1 MTDPFDISDQLRESY
16 IRYIETSLQFNSS
29 SLEQE
34 PVLERERRE
43 LLEKEGMIY
52 QKPLFEPILRPK
64 SSEKTL
70 SQVCADLGLSGDVSE
85 FLAAGGEDG
94 LAPRTRKLYDH
105 QVKAISASLID
116 KRDVVVTTG
125 TGSGKTECFLLPVF
139 SQLVEESKNWQPYGA
154 RQSQPWRV
162 KGGRQR
168 SGEHEERQ
176 SAVRTLILYPLNAL
190 VEDQLMRLRRACD
203 SPKAREWLNDNRDG
217 NRFYFGRYIGSTP
230 VPGSEEKDYKRELLR
245 TELNNLHLQARQ
257 IKAQVQKTS
266 EDTIRYFFP
275 LMEPDTSEMWSRWD
289 MQDYPP
295 DILITNYAMLN
306 IMLIRDLEE
315 SIFDK
320 TRKWLEED
328 DSVFYLVVDELHS
341 YRGTSGTEVAY
352 LLRTLFS
359 RLGLEPDSPKLRIIA
374 SSASLEGEYGDQY
387 LKQFFGRSNS
397 FERITSDPIPI
408 LDKPLRECLKYAD
421 TFKEYDEKCGEENEN
436 IKLPVKPELLKEAV
450 IRLCNHEGKLL
461 ASKIDQMVSV
471 AQDIVGKEI
480 TEQTVRGMI
489 RYLIRQKN
497 PQDPEQAL
505 LPLRTHYLFKNFE
518 GIWMC
523 SNAECSDVKHTEE
536 RPPIGKLFSTAKT
549 LCDDCGSRV
558 LELWACQTCG
568 DLFLGGYKTDVSKL
582 PQDGWWLSG
591 DFQQLEGLPE
601 RNIKDRRYS
610 NYAVFWLGTEK
621 PKQLDWT
628 KNKIKRRWAKGI
640 FDPFRGVLKPDAS
653 ASSNCYFHK
662 IDEQELKKDNGDKCS
677 EVPKY
682 CPKCGDIWDYLS
694 ERFIG
699 GKEEAISPIRRMGTG
714 LQKVLQVLVQTM
726 QNSIDDEKKRKTI
739 VFSDSRNDAA
749 KLSVGIEN
757 SHYLDMIRS
766 ITVKSLGEVEQSPD
780 LMTILNAFQDKGIN
794 QGNFYGALGRIAEM
808 PGCEGNLIHSISEAF
823 LKKEGLTEDQETYL
837 RSLFSDY
844 SFIKLENSV
853 FDRFIN
859 LGMNPG
865 GYGVKIDGY
874 SQQVKDGEKEERR
887 WVELFDWSGN
897 TVSRKDPDH
906 LSQSQQ
912 DLLGR
917 IQQQL
922 RQTITE
928 RILFAR
934 RGTGLEG
941 LGLGWCEPKFD
952 LELWTIDELDV
963 GEMMSAVVRIL
974 GERNRTTLT
983 HRTYSDIPDF
993 LKKYLNESS
1002 KQIDC
1007 EPTDLEQ
1014 AIMDQIRLIDGS
1026 FDEYR
1031 VNMERLVIRKPQNNQ
1046 IFLCL
1051 VCQRKH
1057 LYKASG
1063 LCTNTLCLGELK
1075 AVEIDNKVDKFGG
1088 YYSHQEKLGV
1098 EPYRLH
1104 CEELSGQT
1112 DSEDRPKRQR
1122 WFQNAT
1128 LNSENNLSDPVD
1140 LLSVTTTMEAGVDIG
1155 GLSMVLMGNVPP
1167 QRFNYQQ
1174 RVGRAGRRGDAAAYA
1189 LTLCRSRTHD
1199 EHYFTNP
1206 EEITSAPTPPPYL
1219 DLRRDDIVKRIIAK
1233 EVLYYAFK
1241 DTSNANEFSD
1251 TDNVHGEFGKVSEWK
1266 AIRQELIKWLASNQ
1280 ARIEQ
1285 IIQLLA
1291 VQTDPEIAKNTHK
1304 LVNWVHK
1311 DLVNEID
1318 QQVEDHP
1325 FEVDDLSQALAESGL
1340 LPMFGFPT
1348 RTRLLHHQKPK
1359 GKPWPPKSGT
1369 VDRDIEVAISEFAP
1383 GSETVK
1389 DKRVHTSIGIVSYR
1403 PSWDEYALPEDGRAH
1418 PLTIGFCQKCKSI
1431 FENKNSSPD
1440 GSCRTCTSTDEFI
1453 TVKSF
1458 EPMGFLTDF
1467 QPTDAAEYFEWRP
1480 RATYPRLPSN
1490 IDIELKTDINFSYG
1504 TNHDQKVQLLSVN
1517 NNGDE
1522 GFYLG
1527 RLRGGQE
1534 LVSHQVLKEL
1544 EERRNGKFDETQVPE
1559 DNLEK
1564 TAIHASKATD
1574 VLLIEINSIPDGINL
1589 DYRSVYARSALY
1601 SFGFLLR
1608 QYAAIQELDIS
1619 TDELQVEVRHIRRDE
1634 NVYGQIFLAD
1644 KLANGAGYCRYLAES
1659 NEKGELCLE
1668 NLLQNMIKEGSKFYL
1683 ELVNHGHQCDSSCY
1697 KCMRDYLNMPYH
1709 PLLDWR
1715 LGLDLVNLCLDKDY
1729 TISLEASYWTP
1740 LVKSVKRN
1748 LVELIENGH
1757 EMEWENRYGIP
1768 MLLDQKRNQKRA
1780 FILHHPLGV
1789 YDEDDPR
1796 PDEVGRV
1803 FAELETEGFSLRKI
1817 NIFEA
1822 IRRVSE
1828 IVNILQ

>member
-1 MTDPFDISDQLRESY
+1 MFLINYVNPIFDTLKR
-16 IRYIETSLQFNSS
+16 LSS
-29 SLEQE
+29 STVQSLEQE

-52 QKPLFEPILRPK
+52 QEPLFEPILRPK

-70 SQVCADLGLSGDVSE
+70 SQVCADLGISEDVSE

-125 TGSGKTECFLLPVF
+125 TGSGKTECFLLPIF
-139 SQLVEESKNWQPYGA
+139 SQLVEESKDWQPYGD
-154 RQSQPWRV
+154 RQSQPWRE
-162 KGGRQR
+162 KGKRQR
-168 SGEHEERQ
+168 GGEHKERQ
-176 SAVRTLILYPLNAL
+176 TAIRALILYPLNAL

-217 NRFYFGRYIGSTP
+217 NRFYFGRYVGSTP
-230 VPGSEEKDYKRELLR
+230 VPGSEKNGYKRTLLR
-245 TELNNLHLQARQ
+245 EELEKLHEQARQ
-257 IKAQVQKTS
+257 IKTQTEKTNDDKIS
-266 EDTIRYFFP
+266 YFFP
-275 LMEPDTSEMWSRWD
+275 LMEPDTAEMWSRWD

-320 TRKWLEED
+320 TRKWLEQD

-387 LKQFFGRSNS
+387 LKQFFGRSSS
-397 FERITSDPIPI
+397 FERITSDPIPV
-408 LDKPLRECLKYAD
+408 LNKPLRECLKHAD
-421 TFKEYDEKCGEENEN
+421 AFKTYDEKCGDT
-436 IKLPVKPELLKEAV
+436 KLPVKPEILKEAV
-450 IRLCNHEGKLL
+450 VRLCNDDGKLL
-461 ASKIDQMVSV
+461 ASKIEQMVSV
-471 AQDIVGKEI
+471 AQDVGGEEI
-480 TEQTVRGMI
+480 TEQTIRGMI

-497 PQDPEQAL
+497 PHEPSQAL

-518 GIWMC
+518 GIWVC
-523 SNAECSDVKHTEE
+523 SNAECSGVEHTEE

-558 LELWACQTCG
+558 LELWSCQTCG
-568 DLFLGGYKTDVSKL
+568 DLFLGGYKTPVSDL
-582 PQDGWWLSG
+582 PRHGWWLSG

-610 NYAVFWLGTEK
+610 NYAIFWLGTAK
-621 PKQLDWT
+621 PKKTEWD
-628 KNKIKRRWAKGI
+628 KNKIERKWAKGK
-640 FDPFRGVLKPDAS
+640 FDPFRGVLKPDAFE
-653 ASSNCYFHK
+653 SNCYFHK

-682 CPKCGDIWDYLS
+682 CPKCGELWDFLS

-739 VFSDSRNDAA
+739 VFSDSRGDAA

-766 ITVKSLGEVEQSPD
+766 ITVKSLDEVEQNPD
-780 LMTILNAFQDKGIN
+780 LMTILNAFQDQGIN
-794 QGNFYGALGRIAEM
+794 QSNFYGALGRISEM
-808 PGCEGNLIHSISEAF
+808 PRCEDGLIQSINEAF
-823 LKKEGLTEDQETYL
+823 VKKDGLAEDQETHL

-853 FDRFIN
+853 FDSFIN
-859 LGMNPG
+859 LGVNPG

-897 TVSRKDPDH
+897 TVSRKMYDD
-906 LSQSQQ
+906 LSQPQQ

-941 LGLGWCEPKFD
+941 LGLGWCEPKID
-952 LELWTIDELDV
+952 PELWTIDELDV
-963 GEMMSAVVRIL
+963 AEMMSSVVRIL

-983 HRTYSDIPDF
+983 YRTYSDIPGF
-993 LKKYLNESS
+993 LKEYLKKSS

-1007 EPTDLEQ
+1007 KQTELEQ
-1014 AIMDQIRLIDGS
+1014 VIKDQIGLINGS

-1046 IFLCL
+1046 IFLCS

-1075 AVEIDNKVDKFGG
+1075 AVEIDNKYDKFGG

-1112 DSEDRPKRQR
+1112 DAEDRPKRQR
-1122 WFQNAT
+1122 WFQNAI
-1128 LNSENNLSDPVD
+1128 LNSENKLSDPVD

-1174 RVGRAGRRGDAAAYA
+1174 RVGRAGRRGDAVSYA
-1189 LTLCRSRTHD
+1189 LNHLS
-1199 EHYFTNP
+1199 
-1206 EEITSAPTPPPYL
+1206 I
-1219 DLRRDDIVKRIIAK
+1219 
-1233 EVLYYAFK
+1233 
-1241 DTSNANEFSD
+1241 
-1251 TDNVHGEFGKVSEWK
+1251 
-1266 AIRQELIKWLASNQ
+1266 
-1280 ARIEQ
+1280 
-1285 IIQLLA
+1285 
-1291 VQTDPEIAKNTHK
+1291 TDP
-1304 LVNWVHK
+1304 
-1311 DLVNEID
+1311 
-1318 QQVEDHP
+1318 
-1325 FEVDDLSQALAESGL
+1325 
-1340 LPMFGFPT
+1340 
-1348 RTRLLHHQKPK
+1348 
-1359 GKPWPPKSGT
+1359 
-1369 VDRDIEVAISEFAP
+1369 
-1383 GSETVK
+1383 
-1389 DKRVHTSIGIVSYR
+1389 
-1403 PSWDEYALPEDGRAH
+1403 
-1418 PLTIGFCQKCKSI
+1418 
-1431 FENKNSSPD
+1431 
-1440 GSCRTCTSTDEFI
+1440 
-1453 TVKSF
+1453 
-1458 EPMGFLTDF
+1458 
-1467 QPTDAAEYFEWRP
+1467 
-1480 RATYPRLPSN
+1480 
-1490 IDIELKTDINFSYG
+1490 
-1504 TNHDQKVQLLSVN
+1504 
-1517 NNGDE
+1517 
-1522 GFYLG
+1522 
-1527 RLRGGQE
+1527 
-1534 LVSHQVLKEL
+1534 
-1544 EERRNGKFDETQVPE
+1544 
-1559 DNLEK
+1559 
-1564 TAIHASKATD
+1564 
-1574 VLLIEINSIPDGINL
+1574 
-1589 DYRSVYARSALY
+1589 
-1601 SFGFLLR
+1601 
-1608 QYAAIQELDIS
+1608 
-1619 TDELQVEVRHIRRDE
+1619 
-1634 NVYGQIFLAD
+1634 
-1644 KLANGAGYCRYLAES
+1644 
-1659 NEKGELCLE
+1659 
-1668 NLLQNMIKEGSKFYL
+1668 
-1683 ELVNHGHQCDSSCY
+1683 
-1697 KCMRDYLNMPYH
+1697 
-1709 PLLDWR
+1709 
-1715 LGLDLVNLCLDKDY
+1715 
-1729 TISLEASYWTP
+1729 
-1740 LVKSVKRN
+1740 
-1748 LVELIENGH
+1748 
-1757 EMEWENRYGIP
+1757 
-1768 MLLDQKRNQKRA
+1768 
-1780 FILHHPLGV
+1780 
-1789 YDEDDPR
+1789 
-1796 PDEVGRV
+1796 
-1803 FAELETEGFSLRKI
+1803 
-1817 NIFEA
+1817 
-1822 IRRVSE
+1822 
-1828 IVNILQ
+1828 

>member
-1 MTDPFDISDQLRESY
+1 MTDPFEISDQLRESY
-16 IRYIETSLQFNSS
+16 IRYIETVFKFNSS

-52 QKPLFEPILRPK
+52 QEPLFEPILRPK

-70 SQVCADLGLSGDVSE
+70 SQVCADLGISKDVSD
-85 FLAAGGEDG
+85 FLAAGGEEG
-94 LAPRTRKLYDH
+94 LAPGTRKLYDH

-125 TGSGKTECFLLPVF
+125 TGSGKTECFLLPIF
-139 SQLVEESKNWQPYGA
+139 SQLVEESKDWQPYGD
-154 RQSQPWRV
+154 RQSKPWME
-162 KGGRQR
+162 KGKRQR
-168 SGEHEERQ
+168 GGEHKER
-176 SAVRTLILYPLNAL
+176 SAAIRALILYPLNAL

-203 SPKAREWLNDNRDG
+203 SPEAREWLNENRDG

-230 VPGSEEKDYKRELLR
+230 IAGSEKRDYKITLLR
-245 TELNNLHLQARQ
+245 EELNKLHEQARE
-257 IKAQVQKTS
+257 IKAQTQETNDDK
-266 EDTIRYFFP
+266 IRYYFP
-275 LMEPDTSEMWSRWD
+275 LMEPDTAEMWSRWD
-289 MQDYPP
+289 MQDHPP

-387 LKQFFGRSNS
+387 IKQFFGRSNS
-397 FERITSDPIPI
+397 FKRITSPSIEISDNS
-408 LDKPLRECLKYAD
+408 LQECLKHAD
-421 TFKEYDEKCGEENEN
+421 AFKAYDEKCDDT
-436 IKLPVKPELLKEAV
+436 KLPVKPKVLKEAV
-450 IRLCNHEGKLL
+450 VRLCNHDGKLL

-471 AQDIVGKEI
+471 AKNVGGEKI
-480 TEQTVRGMI
+480 TEQTVRGII
-489 RYLIRQKN
+489 RYLVRQKN
-497 PQDPEQAL
+497 PLDSKRAL
-505 LPLRTHYLFKNFE
+505 LPLRTHYLFKNF
-518 GIWMC
+518 GGLWAC
-523 SNAECSDVKHTEE
+523 SHAECTGVKHTKG
-536 RPPIGKLFSTAKT
+536 RPPIGKLFSTPKA
-549 LCDDCGSRV
+549 LCEDCGSRV
-558 LELWACQTCG
+558 LEMWSCQTCG
-568 DLFLGGYKTDVSKL
+568 DLFLGGYKTDVSEL
-582 PQDGWWLSG
+582 PQDGWWVSG

-601 RNIKDRRYS
+601 RDIKDRQYS
-610 NYAVFWLGTEK
+610 NYAIFWLGTEK
-621 PKQLDWT
+621 PKQLEWT

-653 ASSNCYFHK
+653 ANGNCYFHK

-682 CPKCGDIWDYLS
+682 CPKCGELWDFLS
-694 ERFIG
+694 EKFIG

-714 LQKVLQVLVQTM
+714 LQKVLQALVQTI

-739 VFSDSRNDAA
+739 VFSDSRGDAA
-749 KLSVGIEN
+749 KLSVGIEY

-766 ITVKSLGEVEQSPD
+766 IAIKSLDEVEQSPD
-780 LMTILNAFQDKGIN
+780 LMTILNAFQDKEIN
-794 QGNFYGALGRIAEM
+794 HSNFYGALGRIAEM
-808 PGCEGNLIHSISEAF
+808 PKCEEGLIHSINEAF
-823 LKKEGLTEDQETYL
+823 LKKEGLTEDQETHL

-844 SFIKLENSV
+844 SFIKLENSI
-853 FDRFIN
+853 FNRFIN

-865 GYGVKIDGY
+865 GYGVKIDNY
-874 SQQVKDGEKEERR
+874 SQQIKGGEKEGHR

-897 TVSRKDPDH
+897 TVARQGSDG
-906 LSQSQQ
+906 LSQPQQ

-941 LGLGWCEPKFD
+941 LGLGWCEPKID
-952 LELWTIDELDV
+952 PKLWTINDLDV
-963 GEMMSAVVRIL
+963 KEMMSSVVRIL

-983 HRTYSDIPDF
+983 HRTYSDIPGF
-993 LKKYLNESS
+993 LKEYLKESS
-1002 KQIDC
+1002 KQINC
-1007 EPTDLEQ
+1007 ELPDLEQ
-1014 AIMDQIRLIDGS
+1014 AIKDQMRLIDGS
-1026 FDEYR
+1026 FDQYR
-1031 VNMERLVIRKPQNNQ
+1031 VNVEKLTIRKPQNNQ
-1046 IFLCL
+1046 IFLCA

-1057 LYKASG
+1057 LYRASG

-1075 AVEIDNKVDKFGG
+1075 AVETDNQFDKFGG

-1098 EPYRLH
+1098 KPYRLH

-1122 WFQNAT
+1122 WFQNAI
-1128 LNSENNLSDPVD
+1128 LNSENKWSDPID

-1155 GLSMVLMGNVPP
+1155 GLSIVLMGNVPP

-1174 RVGRAGRRGDAAAYA
+1174 RVGRAGRRGDAVAYA

-1206 EEITSAPTPPPYL
+1206 AEITSAATPLPYL
-1219 DLRRDDIVKRIIAK
+1219 DLRRDDIIKRIIAK
-1233 EVLYYAFK
+1233 EVLYHAFK

-1251 TDNVHGEFGKVSEWK
+1251 TDNVHGEFGKVSEWE
-1266 AIRQELIKWLASNQ
+1266 ANRPNLIKWISSNQ
-1280 ARIEQ
+1280 SRIEQ
-1285 IIQLLA
+1285 IVQLLA
-1291 VQTDPEIAKNTHK
+1291 VQSEPEIVNNTHK

-1311 DLVNEID
+1311 DLVNEINHHAK
-1318 QQVEDHP
+1318 DHP
-1325 FEVDDLSQALAESGL
+1325 FEIDDLSQALAESGL

-1348 RTRLLHHQKPK
+1348 RTRLLYHEKPK

-1369 VDRDIEVAISEFAP
+1369 IDRDIEVAISEFAP

-1389 DKRVHTSIGIVSYR
+1389 DKRIHTSIGIVSYR
-1403 PSWDEYALPEDGRAH
+1403 PSWSEYAIPEDGRAH
-1418 PLTIGFCQKCKSI
+1418 PQTIGFCQKCKSI
-1431 FENKNSSPD
+1431 FENIDSSQD
-1440 GSCRTCTSTDEFI
+1440 GSCKICHSEKDFTA
-1453 TVKSF
+1453 VKSF

-1467 QPTDAAEYFEWRP
+1467 EPTDAVEYFDWRP

-1490 IDIELKTDINFSYG
+1490 IDIELKTEINFSYG
-1504 TNHDQKVQLLSVN
+1504 TNHDEQKVHLLSVN

-1527 RLRGGQE
+1527 RYKEGKE
-1534 LVSHQVLKEL
+1534 LVSSQVLKEL
-1544 EERRNGKFDETQVPE
+1544 AEQRNGQFDETLVPE
-1559 DNLEK
+1559 DKRQK
-1564 TAIHASKATD
+1564 TAIHASKVTD
-1574 VLLIEINSIPDGINL
+1574 VLLIEINSIPDGIKL
-1589 DYRSVYARSALY
+1589 DYTDVYARSALY
-1601 SFGFLLR
+1601 SFGYLLR
-1608 QYAAIQELDIS
+1608 KFAAIQELDIS
-1619 TDELQVEVRHIRRDE
+1619 PDELQVEVRPIRRD
-1634 NVYGQIFLAD
+1634 NNAVQGQIFLAD
-1644 KLANGAGYCRYLAES
+1644 KLANGAGYCRYLADF
-1659 NEKGELCLE
+1659 NEKGQLRLKDILE
-1668 NLLQNMIKEGSKFYL
+1668 KMKSENSDFYF
-1683 ELVNHGHQCDSSCY
+1683 ELVNHGDQCDSSCY
-1697 KCMRDYLNMPYH
+1697 KCMRDYSNMAYH

-1715 LGLDLVNLCLDKDY
+1715 LGIDLVNLCLDKDY
-1729 TISLEASYWTP
+1729 SIGLETSYWMP
-1740 LVKSVKRN
+1740 LVKSVKKN
-1748 LVELIENGH
+1748 LLELIDNGNN
-1757 EMEWENRYGIP
+1757 MEWENRYGIP
-1768 MLLDQKRNQKRA
+1768 VLLDRTGEPKRA
-1780 FILHHPLGV
+1780 FVLHHPLAV
-1789 YDEDDPR
+1789 YDEEYPR
-1796 PDEVGRV
+1796 SKESARV
-1803 FAELETEGFSLRKI
+1803 FVELVEEKFLPRTI

-1828 IVNILQ
+1828 FIKLLH

>member
-1 MTDPFDISDQLRESY
+1 MTDPFDVSNQLRESY
-16 IRYIETSLQFNSS
+16 IRYIETSFKFNSPS
-29 SLEQE
+29 IEQE

-43 LLEKEGMIY
+43 LLKKEGLIY
-52 QKPLFEPILRPK
+52 QEPLFEPILRPK

-70 SQVCADLGLSGDVSE
+70 SQVCAELGISEDVSE

-94 LAPRTRKLYDH
+94 LAPKTRKLYDH

-125 TGSGKTECFLLPVF
+125 TGSGKTECFLLPIF
-139 SQLVEESKNWQPYGA
+139 SQLIEESKDWQPYGD
-154 RQSQPWRV
+154 RQSQPWRE
-162 KGGRQR
+162 KGKRQR
-168 SGEHEERQ
+168 SGEHKERQ
-176 SAVRTLILYPLNAL
+176 AAMRALILYPLNAL
-190 VEDQLMRLRRACD
+190 VEDQLMRLRCACD

-230 VPGSEEKDYKRELLR
+230 VPGSEEKEYKRTLLR
-245 TELNNLHLQARQ
+245 QELDNLHLQARQ
-257 IKAQVQKTS
+257 IKAQVQKTN

-275 LMEPDTSEMWSRWD
+275 LMEPDTAEMWSRWD

-320 TRKWLEED
+320 TRKWLEKD

-387 LKQFFGRSNS
+387 LKQFFGRSSS
-397 FERITSDPIPI
+397 FERITSDPINI
-408 LDKPLRECLKYAD
+408 SDKPLQECLKHAEAFKAYDKKCDD
-421 TFKEYDEKCGEENEN
+421 T
-436 IKLPVKPELLKEAV
+436 KLPVKPEILKEAV
-450 IRLCNHEGKLL
+450 IRLCNHDGKLL
-461 ASKIDQMVSV
+461 ASKTDQMVSV
-471 AQDIVGKEI
+471 ARDVGGDEI
-480 TEQTVRGMI
+480 TEQTVQGMI

-518 GIWMC
+518 GVWTC
-523 SNAECSDVKHTEE
+523 SNAECSSVKHTKD

-558 LELWACQTCG
+558 LELWSCQTCG
-568 DLFLGGYKTDVSKL
+568 DLFLGGYKSPVSDL
-582 PQDGWWLSG
+582 PRHGWWLSG

-601 RNIKDRRYS
+601 RNIKDRRYN
-610 NYAVFWLGTEK
+610 NYAIFWLGTEQ
-621 PKQLDWT
+621 PKQPEPTWT
-628 KNKIKRRWAKGI
+628 KNEIKRKWAKGK
-640 FDPFRGVLKPDAS
+640 FDPFSGVLEPDP
-653 ASSNCYFHK
+653 SSHRNCYFYEINEH
-662 IDEQELKKDNGDKCS
+662 ELEKPDGDKCS

-682 CPKCGDIWDYLS
+682 CPNCGDFWDYLPK
-694 ERFIG
+694 RFIG
-699 GKEEAISPIRRMGTG
+699 GKEETISPIRKMGTG

-739 VFSDSRNDAA
+739 IFSDSRGDAA
-749 KLSVGIEN
+749 KLSVGIEY

-766 ITVKSLGEVEQSPD
+766 ITVKSLDEVEQNPD
-780 LMTILNAFQDKGIN
+780 LMTILNAFQNKSIN
-794 QGNFYGALGRIAEM
+794 HGNFYGALGRIAEM
-808 PGCEGNLIHSISEAF
+808 SRCEEGLIHSISEAF
-823 LKKEGLTEDQETYL
+823 LKKEDLTEDQKTHL

-865 GYGVKIDGY
+865 GYGVKVDGY
-874 SQQVKDGEKEERR
+874 SQEVKNGEKEEHR

-897 TVSRKDPDH
+897 TVSRKEFDG
-906 LSQSQQ
+906 LSQPQQ
-912 DLLGR
+912 VLLSR

-941 LGLGWCEPKFD
+941 LGLGWCEPRFD
-952 LELWTIDELDV
+952 PELWTIDELDV
-963 GEMMSAVVRIL
+963 SEMMSAVVRIL
-974 GERNRTTLT
+974 AERNRTTLT
-983 HRTYSDIPDF
+983 HRTYSDIPGF
-993 LKKYLNESS
+993 LKEYLKKST
-1002 KQIDC
+1002 KQIDSKL
-1007 EPTDLEQ
+1007 TDLEQ
-1014 AIMDQIRLIDGS
+1014 AIKDQITLIDGS
-1026 FDEYR
+1026 FDQYR
-1031 VNMERLVIRKPQNNQ
+1031 VNVERLSIRKSQNNRV
-1046 IFLCL
+1046 FLCS
-1051 VCQRKH
+1051 VCQRNH
-1057 LYKASG
+1057 LYEASG

-1075 AVEIDNKVDKFGG
+1075 PVEIGNIFDEFGD
-1088 YYSHQEKLGV
+1088 YYSYQAKLGV

-1112 DSEDRPKRQR
+1112 DPEDRPKRQR
-1122 WFQNAT
+1122 WFQNAI
-1128 LNSENNLSDPVD
+1128 LNSENKLSDPVD

-1155 GLSMVLMGNVPP
+1155 GLSTVLMGNVPP

-1174 RVGRAGRRGDAAAYA
+1174 RVGRAGRRGDAVAYA

-1219 DLRRDDIVKRIIAK
+1219 DLRRDDIIKRIIAK
-1233 EVLYYAFK
+1233 EVLYHAFK
-1241 DTSNANEFSD
+1241 DASNANEFSD

-1266 AIRQELIKWLASNQ
+1266 ATRQNLIKWISSNRG
-1280 ARIEQ
+1280 RIEQ
-1285 IIQLLA
+1285 IVQLLT
-1291 VQTDPEIAKNTHK
+1291 VQTEPEIVNNTHK

-1311 DLVNEID
+1311 NFVKVID
-1318 QQVEDHP
+1318 QQVKDHP
-1325 FEVDDLSQALAESGL
+1325 FEIDDLSQALAESGL

-1348 RTRLLHHQKPK
+1348 RTRLLYHQKPK

-1389 DKRVHTSIGIVSYR
+1389 DKRIHTSIGIVSYR
-1403 PSWDEYALPEDGRAH
+1403 PSWDEYAIPKDGRAH
-1418 PLTIGFCQKCKSI
+1418 HLTIGFCQDCKSI
-1431 FENKNSSPD
+1431 FANEDLVKD
-1440 GSCRTCTSTDEFI
+1440 GSCRICNTVNEFT
-1453 TVKSF
+1453 TVESF
-1458 EPMGFLTDF
+1458 EPMGFRTDF

-1480 RATYPRLPSN
+1480 RATYPRLPSD
-1490 IDIELKTDINFSYG
+1490 IDIELKIGINFDYG
-1504 TNHDQKVQLLSVN
+1504 TNQDEKVQLLSIN
-1517 NNGDE
+1517 NNDGAS
-1522 GFYLG
+1522 FYLR

-1534 LVSHQVLKEL
+1534 WISPQVLKEL
-1544 EERRNGKFDETQVPE
+1544 EERRKGQFDETQVSE
-1559 DNLEK
+1559 DKLEK
-1564 TAIHASKATD
+1564 TAIHASKVTD
-1574 VLLIEINSIPDGINL
+1574 VLLIEIKSIPDGINL

-1601 SFGFLLR
+1601 SFGYLLR
-1608 QYAAIQELDIS
+1608 KFATIQELDIS
-1619 TDELQVEVRHIRRDE
+1619 TDELQVEVRPVRRDE

-1644 KLANGAGYCRYLAES
+1644 KLANGAGYCRHLAES
-1659 NEKGELCLE
+1659 DEKGELRLK
-1668 NLLQNMIKEGSKFYL
+1668 NILQNMVKADSKFYL
-1683 ELVNHGHQCDSSCY
+1683 HLENHSHQCDSSCY
-1697 KCMRDYLNMPYH
+1697 KCMRDYSNMAYH

-1729 TISLEASYWTP
+1729 TISLEASYWIP
-1740 LVKSVKRN
+1740 LVKNVQKN
-1748 LVELIENGH
+1748 LVKLIDSENK
-1757 EMEWENRYGIP
+1757 MEWENRYGIP
-1768 MLLDQKRNQKRA
+1768 MLLDRTQNKKKA
-1780 FILHHPLGV
+1780 FILHHPLAD
-1789 YDEDDPR
+1789 YDESDPR

-1803 FAELETEGFSLRKI
+1803 FAELEKEGFSPRKI

>member
-1 MTDPFDISDQLRESY
+1 MIDPFKIYDQLCESY
-16 IRYIETSLQFNSS
+16 IRYIETSFKFNSPS
-29 SLEQE
+29 IEQE

-43 LLEKEGMIY
+43 LLKKEGLIY
-52 QKPLFEPILRPK
+52 QEPLFEPILRPK

-70 SQVCADLGLSGDVSE
+70 SQVCAELGISEDVSE

-94 LAPRTRKLYDH
+94 LAPKTRKLYDH

-125 TGSGKTECFLLPVF
+125 TGSGKTECFLLPIF
-139 SQLVEESKNWQPYGA
+139 SQLIEESKDWQPYGD
-154 RQSQPWRV
+154 RQSQPWRE
-162 KGGRQR
+162 KGKRQR
-168 SGEHEERQ
+168 GGEHKERQ
-176 SAVRTLILYPLNAL
+176 AAMRALILYPLNAL
-190 VEDQLMRLRRACD
+190 VEDQLMRLRCACD
-203 SPKAREWLNDNRDG
+203 SPKAREWFNDNRDG

-230 VPGSEEKDYKRELLR
+230 VPGSEEKEYKRTLLR
-245 TELNNLHLQARQ
+245 QELDNLHLQARQ
-257 IKAQVQKTS
+257 IKAQVQKTN

-275 LMEPDTSEMWSRWD
+275 LMEPDTAEMWSRWD

-320 TRKWLEED
+320 TRKWLEKD

-387 LKQFFGRSNS
+387 LKQFFGRSSS
-397 FERITSDPIPI
+397 FERITSDPIPV
-408 LDKPLRECLKYAD
+408 LNKPLQECLKHAD
-421 TFKEYDEKCGEENEN
+421 AFKAYDEKCDDT
-436 IKLPVKPELLKEAV
+436 KLPVKPEILKEAV
-450 IRLCNHEGKLL
+450 VRLCNHDGKLL

-471 AQDIVGKEI
+471 AQGVGGDEI
-480 TEQTVRGMI
+480 TEQTVQGMI

-497 PQDPEQAL
+497 PQDPKQAL

-523 SNAECSDVKHTEE
+523 SNAKCSGVKHTED

-568 DLFLGGYKTDVSKL
+568 DLFLGGYKTDVSDL
-582 PQDGWWLSG
+582 PRHGWWLSG

-610 NYAVFWLGTEK
+610 NYAIFWLGTER
-621 PKQLDWT
+621 PKQLNWE
-628 KNKIKRRWAKGI
+628 KNGIKRKWAKGK
-640 FDPFRGVLKPDAS
+640 FDSFRGVLEPDAF
-653 ASSNCYFHK
+653 ASNCYFHK
-662 IDEQELKKDNGDKCS
+662 VDKQELEKDDADKCS

-682 CPKCGDIWDYLS
+682 CPNCGDIWDYMPK
-694 ERFIG
+694 RFIG
-699 GKEEAISPIRRMGTG
+699 GKEEAISPIRKMGTG

-726 QNSIDDEKKRKTI
+726 QNSIEDEKKRKTI
-739 VFSDSRNDAA
+739 VFSDSRGDAA
-749 KLSVGIEN
+749 KLSVGIQN

-766 ITVKSLGEVEQSPD
+766 ITVKSLDEVEQSPD
-780 LMTILNAFQDKGIN
+780 LMTILNAFQDEGIN
-794 QGNFYGALGRIAEM
+794 KNNFYEALGRIAGM
-808 PGCEGNLIHSISEAF
+808 PGCEGTLIHSINEASV
-823 LKKEGLTEDQETYL
+823 KNEGLTEDQETQL

-853 FDRFIN
+853 FGCFIN

-865 GYGVKIDGY
+865 GYGVKIDSY
-874 SQQVKDGEKEERR
+874 SQTVKDGENVERR

-897 TVSRKDPDH
+897 KVSKKDE
-906 LSQSQQ
+906 LSQRQQ
-912 DLLGR
+912 DLFDR

-922 RQTITE
+922 CQTIIE

-952 LELWTIDELDV
+952 PELWTIDELDV
-963 GEMMSAVVRIL
+963 SEMMSAVVRIL

-983 HRTYSDIPDF
+983 HRTFSDIPDF

-1007 EPTDLEQ
+1007 EQTDLEQ
-1014 AIMDQIRLIDGS
+1014 AIRDQITLIIDGS
-1026 FDEYR
+1026 FDKYR
-1031 VNMERLVIRKPQNNQ
+1031 VDVEKLSIRKPKNKQ
-1046 IFLCL
+1046 IFLCS

-1063 LCTNTLCLGELK
+1063 FCTNTLCLGDLK
-1075 AVEIDNKVDKFGG
+1075 PVKIDDKFDKFGG
-1088 YYSHQEKLGV
+1088 YYSYQAKLGV

-1122 WFQNAT
+1122 WFQNAI
-1128 LNSENNLSDPVD
+1128 LNSENKLSDPID

-1155 GLSMVLMGNVPP
+1155 GLSIVLMGNVPP

-1174 RVGRAGRRGDAAAYA
+1174 RVGRAGRRGDAVAYA

-1206 EEITSAPTPPPYL
+1206 EEITSAPTSPPYL
-1219 DLRRDDIVKRIIAK
+1219 DLCRDDIIKRIVAK
-1233 EVLYYAFK
+1233 EVLYHAFK
-1241 DTSNANEFSD
+1241 DASNANEFSD
-1251 TDNVHGEFGKVSEWK
+1251 TDNVHGEFGKVSEWN
-1266 AIRQELIKWLASNQ
+1266 AIRQKLIKWISSNQ
-1280 ARIEQ
+1280 VRIEQ
-1285 IIQLLA
+1285 IVQLLA
-1291 VQTDPEIAKNTHK
+1291 VQTEPEIVNNTRK
-1304 LVNWVHK
+1304 LVNWVLK
-1311 DLVNEID
+1311 DLVNEIHH
-1318 QQVEDHP
+1318 QVKDHP

-1348 RTRLLHHQKPK
+1348 RNRLLYHQKPK
-1359 GKPWPPKSGT
+1359 GKPWPPKSGAI
-1369 VDRDIEVAISEFAP
+1369 DRDIEVAISEFAP

-1389 DKRVHTSIGIVSYR
+1389 DKRIHTSIGIVSYR
-1403 PSWDEYALPEDGRAH
+1403 PSWGEYAIPADGRAH
-1418 PLTIGFCQKCKSI
+1418 RQTIGFCQNCKSV
-1431 FENKNSSPD
+1431 FENIDPSQD
-1440 GSCRTCTSTDEFI
+1440 VSCKTCTSEDKFTTI
-1453 TVKSF
+1453 KSF

-1467 QPTDAAEYFEWRP
+1467 QPTDAAEYFEWKP
-1480 RATYPRLPSN
+1480 RATYPRLPSD
-1490 IDIELKTDINFSYG
+1490 IDIKLKIGINFDYG
-1504 TNHDQKVQLLSVN
+1504 TNQDQKVQLLSIN
-1517 NNGDE
+1517 NNDGAS
-1522 GFYLG
+1522 FYLR

-1534 LVSHQVLKEL
+1534 WISPQVLKEL
-1544 EERRNGKFDETQVPE
+1544 EERRKGQFDETQVSE
-1559 DNLEK
+1559 DKLEK
-1564 TAIHASKATD
+1564 TAIHASKVTD
-1574 VLLIEINSIPDGINL
+1574 VLLIEIKSVPDGIKL
-1589 DYRSVYARSALY
+1589 DYTNVYARSALY
-1601 SFGFLLR
+1601 SFGYLLR
-1608 QYAAIQELDIS
+1608 KFATIQELDIS
-1619 TDELQVEVRHIRRDE
+1619 TDELQVEVRPIRRDE

-1644 KLANGAGYCRYLAES
+1644 KLANGAGYCRHLAEV
-1659 NEKGELCLE
+1659 NEKGELHLK
-1668 NLLQNMIKEGSKFYL
+1668 NILQNMVKADSKFYL
-1683 ELVNHGHQCDSSCY
+1683 HLVNHGHQCDSSCY
-1697 KCMRDYLNMPYH
+1697 KCMRDYSNMAYH

-1729 TISLEASYWTP
+1729 TISLEAPYWTS
-1740 LVKSVKRN
+1740 LVESVQKN
-1748 LVELIENGH
+1748 LVELIGNGK
-1757 EMEWENRYGIP
+1757 EMEWETRYGIP
-1768 MLLDQKRNQKRA
+1768 VLLDQTENKKKA
-1780 FILHHPLGV
+1780 FLLHHPLAE
-1789 YDEDDPR
+1789 YNESDPR

-1803 FAELETEGFSLRKI
+1803 FAELEKEGFSPRKI

-1822 IRRVSE
+1822 IRRVSK